1 MAVMLNSSRVG
12 AARPP
17 QVLFG
22 HFWRAGG
29 FRFLFGDVVRDARAT
44 VLVLM
49 AFSLLALAT
58 ATAVGIDFARALSF
72 KTALQGAAD
81 AAAIAGASVYLNAGY
96 TKQATTAADAYLTT
110 ATNNLPTNNGVASTV
125 ALSADSP
132 WTVTVTASAAIKS
145 SFTGLIMPNVPVQVS
160 AVAHAPT
167 NPNIDFYLLLDSSP
181 SMGIAATQAGI
192 TTMINNTQ
200 GQCDSPPN
208 GGPTCGCGF
217 ACHES
222 DPGAES
228 YYLPTGTTN
237 TTVTPHQLCTATP
250 SGPTPPWPLSG
261 STKAAYYYCPMSGTG
276 NPGGEDNYTLARN
289 TGVTLR
295 IDNLMTATQNLMTT
309 AQTTETSN
317 SATYRVAIDTFD
329 VAFNSIQT
337 LTANLSTAQTS
348 AGKIQ
353 QLEMYSNNHLVAGD
367 NNQDADTN
375 FDNAFSQINA
385 LMPNPGGGTT
395 AQGDTPQEVLF
406 FVSDGVEDEMV
417 GGTRTYTTVN
427 AATCNAIKN
436 QGIRIAVLYTVY
448 LPLPTNGWYNT
459 YVSPIQP
466 DIASAMQNCASPG
479 LYFQVDTG
487 GDISAAMTALF
498 TTAIQSAYIAK

>member
-1 MAVMLNSSRVG
+1 
-12 AARPP
+12 
-17 QVLFG
+17 
-22 HFWRAGG
+22 
-29 FRFLFGDVVRDARAT
+29 VRDARAG

-96 TKQATTAADAYLTT
+96 ASQATTTANAYFTS
-110 ATNNLPTNNGVASTV
+110 ATHNLPTNNGVTSTV
-125 ALSADSP
+125 ALSAGNP

-160 AVAHAPT
+160 AVAHGPT

-192 TTMINNTQ
+192 NTMVADTQ
-200 GQCDSPPN
+200 GQCDSPPA
-208 GGPTCGCGF
+208 GGATCGCAF

-222 DPGAES
+222 SPASES
-228 YYLPTGTTN
+228 HYLPTGTMN
-237 TTVTPHQLCTATP
+237 TTISPNELCTAASTVYVPPSPRNTP
-250 SGPTPPWPLSG
+250 AQP
-261 STKAAYYYCPMSGTG
+261 YNYCSVSGTG
-276 NPGGEDNYTLARN
+276 NPSGEDNYALAKN
-289 TGVTLR
+289 QGVTLR
-295 IDNLMTATQNLMTT
+295 IDNLRTATQSLMTT
-309 AQTTETSN
+309 AKTTETSN
-317 SATYRVAIDTFD
+317 SATYRVAINTFD
-329 VAFNSIQT
+329 VAFNSIQA

-348 AGKIQ
+348 AGNIQ
-353 QLEMYSNNHLVAGD
+353 QLEMYSNNHLVSGD
-367 NNQDADTN
+367 DNQDADTN
-375 FDNAFSQINA
+375 FDNAFTQINT

-427 AATCNAIKN
+427 TATCNAIKN

-448 LPLPTNGWYNT
+448 LPLPTNGWYNS